1 MVYRELYEHHMIWW
15 NDKIAVGK
23 FILNQLA
30 GDDYHIQS
38 VSTYDDMN
46 LNYKPFFEGQSDN
59 EKNIESHGDS

>member
-38 VSTYDDMN
+38 VSTV
-46 LNYKPFFEGQSDN
+46 
-59 EKNIESHGDS
+59 I

>member
-1 MVYRELYEHHMIWW
+1 MVYREPYEHHMIWW

-38 VSTYDDMN
+38 VSTM
-46 LNYKPFFEGQSDN
+46 
-59 EKNIESHGDS
+59 I